1 MRILFWPITFW
12 PNIGGIEV
20 LSGQLLAEL
29 QTRGHEIIVVTSG
42 YDLDEYEV
50 VQHKGLSLYRF
61 PFWGDYA
68 NIHKKTDE
76 LIKVKQQLANL
87 KRAFEPDLVHI
98 SGIGGFH
105 FAHLITAQAHPV
117 PLLVALHGE
126 WPSEHDGLIRHILQA
141 ADWVTGCS
149 IAILEKGRGLVPEI
163 ISRSSVVYNGLEV
176 PSLPPEPL
184 PFDPPRLLF
193 LGRLYPEKGV
203 DIILTAFASVVRRF
217 PEARLIIAGD
227 GPERTRLENQA
238 YALGLTNSVEFIGE
252 LDNDKVPSVINNSTV
267 VVMASRHESFP
278 LVALEA
284 ALMARPVVAT
294 RVGGLP
300 ELVIHSHTGLLVEQE
315 NTNAMAAAIR
325 YLLDHPQF
333 AVKMGQT
340 AKTRVQK
347 EFAWKQHVD
356 AYDSLYHK
364 LIRDWQRNHLAS
376 ASLE

>member
-29 QTRGHEIIVVTSG
+29 QARGHEIIVVTSG
-42 YDLDEYEV
+42 YGLDEYEV

-87 KRAFEPDLVHI
+87 KRTFEPDLVHI

-163 ISRSSVVYNGLEV
+163 ISRSSVIYNSIDV
-176 PSLPPEPL
+176 PSLAPQPL
-184 PFDPPRLLF
+184 PFGPPRLLF
-193 LGRLYPEKGV
+193 LARLYPEKGG
-203 DIILTAFASVVRRF
+203 DIVLTAFASVVNRF
-217 PEARLIIAGD
+217 PKARFVIAGD
-227 GPERTRLENQA
+227 GPERTRMQNQA
-238 YALGLTNSVEFIGE
+238 YELGIGDSVEFIGRI
-252 LDNDKVPSVINNSTV
+252 DNAGVPSLMNDVTLVVIP
-267 VVMASRHESFP
+267 SRHESFGV
-278 LVALEA
+278 VALEA

-300 ELVIHSHTGLLVEQE
+300 EVILHNETGLLVEKE
-315 NTNAMAAAIR
+315 DSLSLAESIC
-325 YLLDHPQF
+325 YLLDHQEI
-333 AVKMGQT
+333 AIRMGQT
-340 AKTRVQK
+340 ARSRTQK
-347 EFAWKQHVD
+347 QFAWKQHVD